1 MNITQ
6 QFLAFTLLGAE
17 WVLWLLIGL
26 SVISVAIMIERI
38 LYLRKQSFDV
48 DPVLRDARRLAGEKD
63 VDGAKERFARVDH
76 IGAQIAFAGVAEARR
91 GASAAAEAMAEVR
104 SRERQKLD
112 RNLSF
117 LGTLGNNAP
126 FIGLFGT
133 VLGIIKAFNDL
144 ASNTQAGAEAVM
156 AGISEALVATAIG
169 LLVAIPAVLAFN
181 FFNRRVR
188 AIVAKADQV
197 AHAILAELRA
207 ESDADAAPAKGKV
220 A

>member
-17 WVLWLLIGL
+17 WVLWLLIAL

-38 LYLRKQSFDV
+38 LYLRKHSFDFDEV
-48 DPVLRDARRLAGEKD
+48 SKEARRLAAAKD
-63 VDGAKERFARVDH
+63 ASAARERWGRVDA
-76 IGAQIAFAGVAEARR
+76 IGPQVALAGVSESAR
-91 GASAAAEAMAEVR
+91 GAAAAAEAMAEVR
-104 SRERQKLD
+104 SREKQKLD
-112 RNLSF
+112 RNISF

-144 ASNTQAGAEAVM
+144 ATNTQAGAEAVM

-188 AIVAKADQV
+188 ALVAKSDQV
-197 AHAILAELRA
+197 AHVVLAELRA
-207 ESDADAAPAKGKV
+207 LEPTGQAGSKV